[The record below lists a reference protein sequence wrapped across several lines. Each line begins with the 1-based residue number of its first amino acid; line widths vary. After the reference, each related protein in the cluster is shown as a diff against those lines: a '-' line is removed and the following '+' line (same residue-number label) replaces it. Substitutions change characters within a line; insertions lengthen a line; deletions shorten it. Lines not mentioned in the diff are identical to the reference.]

1 MTHRFFH
8 QRITCTLYVFHTFL
22 TKMIWHSKT
31 EHDQTRQKA
40 KKLLLSQKQLSAEN
54 KQLKEAQEKMNSELE
69 DKNEKLKIYEN
80 ESIKDKGTIGQIQN
94 QLIDEQEM
102 FWLFFRRC
110 QNRPW
115 IMVHDIQFV
124 YDEIGLLIISWTY
137 IRKRLR
143 LWINKLFNYQA
154 SCHNQQPIVQWSTK
168 RLLNCKQ
175 HTNKLFKLPNNLLNN
190 WIPNSSN
197 MKNLGKSNH
206 N

>member
-1 MTHRFFH
+1 
-8 QRITCTLYVFHTFL
+8 
-22 TKMIWHSKT
+22 MIWHSKT